1 MKREMALGEHFVQ
14 SGGPEH
20 KTKALLHG
28 KVEGAPIIEL
38 KGVSKLFRIW
48 SSPSARLNAPILSK
62 IANVFPDGSRIRER
76 LHAKASSLCR
86 DFYAVSNID
95 LTLHRGDS
103 VAIIGR
109 NGAGKSTLL
118 QMIAGTLQAT
128 FGSLAVRGRVAAL
141 LELGSGFNPEF
152 TGRENVYLN
161 ASILGLSRAEIDERF
176 QSIVEFAEIGDYL
189 DQPVKTYSSGM
200 VMRLAFAVQTA
211 IEPDVLIVDEALSVG
226 DSLFQ
231 AKCMMRMKRM
241 LDKGLTLL
249 FVTHD
254 VSIVPQFCKK
264 ALYLRGGQARL
275 LGASSEVVNLYLR
288 DLQAAQAKAVRALTP
303 NVVEETR
310 EASAPQDAPTF
321 KIDDGMEDR
330 ARDFRYGSGRARV
343 RAIELIGADGEPALS
358 FSFREK
364 ITVRAYLELY
374 GDVER
379 LNCCLLIRNRLG
391 VELLHCTSREYG
403 HQFPRLSRGSK
414 VVVDIAFENILKAG
428 QGYSVSYTV
437 NDTETP
443 ETQEILDLIEL
454 AAAFEVRHDPN
465 NPIYYLVWHPF
476 DFNHVVLPV
485 ERLKVENALCE

>member
-1 MKREMALGEHFVQ
+1 MGAFGEKLKESVKPESGDKRALQGLASE
-14 SGGPEH
+14 S
-20 KTKALLHG
+20 
-28 KVEGAPIIEL
+28 PIIEL

-48 SSPSARLNAPILSK
+48 ASPSARIRAPVLSK
-62 IANVFPDGSRIRER
+62 VANIFPAGSRIRER
-76 LHAKASSLCR
+76 LHKKASSLCR
-86 DFYAVSNID
+86 DFYAVSDID
-95 LTLHRGDS
+95 LTLYRGDS

-128 FGSLAVRGRVAAL
+128 NGSVAVRGRVAAL

-241 LDKGLTLL
+241 LEQGLTLL

-254 VSIVPQFCKK
+254 VSIVPQFCKR
-264 ALYLRGGQARL
+264 ALYLRGGQSRL
-275 LGASSEVVNLYLR
+275 VGSSSDVVNLYLR
-288 DLQAAQAKAVRALTP
+288 DLQAAQAKAVRTFTP
-303 NVVEETR
+303 NTDDRSDE
-310 EASAPQDAPTF
+310 SQGPQDEPMF
-321 KIDDGMEDR
+321 KVDDGMEER
-330 ARDFRYGSGRARV
+330 VRDFRYGSGRARV
-343 RAIELIGADGEPALS
+343 RALELIGADGQPALS
-358 FSFREK
+358 FSFRERV
-364 ITVRAYLELY
+364 TVRAYIELH

-403 HQFPRLSRGSK
+403 YQFPRLVNGSK
-414 VVVDIAFENILKAG
+414 IVVDIAFENILKAG

-476 DFNHVVLPV
+476 DFNHAVIPA